1 MSASVCVCVCVIE
14 REGEMEVI
22 HRCICPA
29 GLTGA
34 LEQLQ
39 AELCRLQAQWVERE
53 EQVKKMCES
62 KQREVQEEA

>member
-1 MSASVCVCVCVIE
+1 M
-14 REGEMEVI
+14 
-22 HRCICPA
+22 CIYPA

-39 AELCRLQAQWVERE
+39 AELCQLQAQWVEQE
-53 EQVKKMCES
+53 VQVKKMCES